1 MRRVRR
7 FAYCSLIRCEYMLDY
22 VCIDVVASIG
32 FERHRD
38 RRNIRWCRRAPTPG
52 HPAHLPDACVID
64 FSRAEDVQLHALGTL
79 LIGFD
84 QAKPLSEVT
93 VRGWNKYH
101 LAVINSFGYSLDTR
115 GRLYKR
121 AGDEMRRSA
130 DLTNNQSRED
140 I

>member
-1 MRRVRR
+1 M
-7 FAYCSLIRCEYMLDY
+7 S
-22 VCIDVVASIG
+22 ASMSWLPSGLSVIAIEG
-32 FERHRD
+32 TFDGAAARQLLV
-38 RRNIRWCRRAPTPG
+38 IL
-52 HPAHLPDACVID
+52 AHLPDACVID

-101 LAVINSFGYSLDTR
+101 LAVVNSFGYSLDTR

-130 DLTNNQSRED
+130 HLTNNQSGEE
-140 I
+140 IE